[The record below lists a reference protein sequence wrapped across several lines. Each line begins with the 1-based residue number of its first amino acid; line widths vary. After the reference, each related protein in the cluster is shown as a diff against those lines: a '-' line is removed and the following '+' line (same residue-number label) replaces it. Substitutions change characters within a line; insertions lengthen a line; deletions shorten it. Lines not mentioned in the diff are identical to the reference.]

1 MSAPIAAGGSV
12 IIAGADL
19 LHTGNVGVLRD
30 IVLRTDTGVFN
41 SWAAKGL
48 FAWNHPAHLGTIG
61 LQAND
66 IALAALNTFDD
77 VILCGLSN
85 DELSRDE
92 LTNAG
97 VRWRDV
103 APFDLERESLPVRAE
118 PTARP
123 PLFGAIAA
131 ACGPL
136 YADDS
141 TPTSP
146 ARAAADLSAALPSGG
161 VVTGDACRS
170 GFWLGRTFPTQEL
183 ASVMLPTRATPGFAA
198 LQAATARRSG
208 RFSVAVVDNL
218 DAATESVLARATDL
232 IIEVWSEHGPLLTT
246 EQRISRLLAAHESGG
261 AHVVELGVRFS
272 DISLLVS
279 VAGAP
284 RWHS

>member
-1 MSAPIAAGGSV
+1 MSASTTVGGTV
-12 IIAGADL
+12 IIAGAEL
-19 LHTGNVGVLRD
+19 LHTGNVGVLRE
-30 IVLRTDTGVFN
+30 IALRTDTGVFN

-66 IALAALNTFDD
+66 IALAQLSTFDD

-92 LTNAG
+92 LTAAG

-103 APFDLERESLPVRAE
+103 APFDLDRESLPIRSE

-136 YADDS
+136 YADPS

-146 ARAAADLSAALPSGG
+146 ARAASDLSAALPSGG
-161 VVTGDACRS
+161 VVAGDACRS

-183 ASVMLPTRATPGFAA
+183 ASVMLPIRPTPGFAA
-198 LQAATARRSG
+198 LQAVTARRSG
-208 RFSVAVVDNL
+208 RFSVAVVDQL

-232 IIEVWSEHGPLLTT
+232 VIEVWSEGGPNLTT
-246 EQRISRLLAAHESGG
+246 EQRIARLLAAHETGG
-261 AHVVELGVRFS
+261 THVVELGVRFS

-284 RWHS
+284 RWHP